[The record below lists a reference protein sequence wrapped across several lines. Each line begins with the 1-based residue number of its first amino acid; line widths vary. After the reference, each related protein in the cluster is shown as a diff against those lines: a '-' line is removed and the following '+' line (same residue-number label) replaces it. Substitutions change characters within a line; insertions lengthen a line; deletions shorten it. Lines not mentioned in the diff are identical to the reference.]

1 MKKILTLICSA
12 SAFMLSGCYKIEKL
26 EDGKYA
32 RINTITGD
40 TVVVNK
46 DGTAIVVEP
55 KPLPPPRPIVIRSI
69 DSIDDLLKMRT
80 LTTFVPESDDNLKIE
95 FKYRYRDGKLEY
107 KIFMEVKAES
117 FIFDALRK
125 EENRISIRLE
135 DAQDFEIAEIQI
147 KNFIRIVGE
156 KSEIAGIQL
165 QNSKEMDLS
174 DFKRI
179 SSLSN
184 TWSYTPEFK
193 SELADWVLKT
203 NAKKPE
209 PTPDVKTPAAPGASG
224 TKTPIQK
231 NIQVDY

>member
-12 SAFMLSGCYKIEKL
+12 SALMLSGCYKIEKL

-46 DGTAIVVEP
+46 DGTAIIVKP
-55 KPLPPPRPIVIRSI
+55 QPLPPPSLPIPPSPVE
-69 DSIDDLLKMRT
+69 DLMALKT
-80 LTTFVPESDDNLKIE
+80 LSGFVPESADLLKIE

-107 KIFMEVKAES
+107 RIFMEVKAES
-117 FIFDALRK
+117 FIIDALRK

-147 KNFIRIVGE
+147 KNFIRTVGE
-156 KSEIAGIQL
+156 KSEITGIQL
-165 QNSKEMDLS
+165 QNSKEMSLS

-184 TWSYTPEFK
+184 TWSYTSEFK
-193 SELADWVLKT
+193 SEMAAWVLKT
-203 NAKKPE
+203 NAGKPQ
-209 PTPDVKTPAAPGASG
+209 PTPTVPP
-224 TKTPIQK
+224 
-231 NIQVDY
+231 N

>member
-1 MKKILTLICSA
+1 
-12 SAFMLSGCYKIEKL
+12 
-26 EDGKYA
+26 
-32 RINTITGD
+32 
-40 TVVVNK
+40 
-46 DGTAIVVEP
+46 
-55 KPLPPPRPIVIRSI
+55 
-69 DSIDDLLKMRT
+69 
-80 LTTFVPESDDNLKIE
+80 VPESDDNLKIE

-107 KIFMEVKAES
+107 RIFMEVKAES

-125 EENRISIRLE
+125 EENRISIQLE

-165 QNSKEMDLS
+165 QNSKEMGLS

-193 SELADWVLKT
+193 SEMAAWVLKT
-203 NAKKPE
+203 NAGKPE
-209 PTPDVKTPAAPGASG
+209 SAPDVKTPTAPETSG
-224 TKTPIQK
+224 TK
-231 NIQVDY
+231 N

>member
-1 MKKILTLICSA
+1 MKYKIRLLVCSA
-12 SAFMLSGCYKIEKL
+12 SALMLFGCYKIEKL

-55 KPLPPPRPIVIRSI
+55 KPLPPPRPNVIYSI
-69 DSIDDLLKMRT
+69 NSRDDLLKART

-95 FKYRYRDGKLEY
+95 FKYRYRESLLEY
-107 KIFMEVKAES
+107 IITVNTENAA
-117 FIFDALRK
+117 FISDALRK
-125 EENRISIRLE
+125 ENNSLKILLCDPE
-135 DAQDFEIAEIQI
+135 QFEITSISFTAFLRVTS
-147 KNFIRIVGE
+147 KGE
-156 KSEIAGIQL
+156 VIDLSLQGSE
-165 QNSKEMDLS
+165 NMSLS

-179 SSLSN
+179 SLVSPR
-184 TWSYTPEFK
+184 WSYTPEFK

-209 PTPDVKTPAAPGASG
+209 PAPDVETPAASGASG
-224 TKTPIQK
+224 TK
-231 NIQVDY
+231 N